1 MSWLSVEANTSIQ
14 PQNGKTSEC
23 FILIYN
29 FIHSKDAEAR
39 GEIADGI
46 NIIWQSMI
54 KVHIAN
60 IIFFVKTNF
69 VVIIDC
75 K

>member
-1 MSWLSVEANTSIQ
+1 ME
-14 PQNGKTSEC
+14 KTSES

-39 GEIADGI
+39 GEYADGI

-54 KVHIAN
+54 KEHIAN

>member
-1 MSWLSVEANTSIQ
+1 M
-14 PQNGKTSEC
+14 
-23 FILIYN
+23 IYN

-39 GEIADGI
+39 GEIEDGI
-46 NIIWQSMI
+46 NTIEQSMI
-54 KVHIAN
+54 KVHVAK

-75 K
+75 KSTNISRVFEFSQINT

>member
-1 MSWLSVEANTSIQ
+1 ME
-14 PQNGKTSEC
+14 KTSES

-46 NIIWQSMI
+46 NTIEQSMI

-60 IIFFVKTNF
+60 IKFFVKTNF